1 MKSILFEMKL
11 FKKFSCSFLL
21 LLGFLSSCNKP
32 VYKYNSDFEGNWR
45 TAVIYDTILNKNV
58 MSEIVIDGP
67 DGTYSNTCDP
77 CGVDLCNC
85 ISSQVG
91 KAVMNTSRTQ
101 MKIGSNSYALT
112 IQQEPT
118 VNALGQTTIIIRN
131 QTYYKQ

>member
-1 MKSILFEMKL
+1 
-11 FKKFSCSFLL
+11 
-21 LLGFLSSCNKP
+21 
-32 VYKYNSDFEGNWR
+32 
-45 TAVIYDTILNKNV
+45 
-58 MSEIVIDGP
+58 MSEIVIDGA
-67 DGTYSNTCDP
+67 DGTHSNTCDP
-77 CGVDLCNC
+77 CGADLCNC

-118 VNALGQTTIIIRN
+118 LNALGQKTIIVRN

>member
-1 MKSILFEMKL
+1 MKRIVKNT
-11 FKKFSCSFLL
+11 FSLTALL
-21 LLGFLSSCNKP
+21 LILWACNKP
-32 VYKYNSDFEGNWR
+32 VYKYNPDFEGKWR
-45 TAVIYDTILNKNV
+45 TPVVYDTILNKNV
-58 MSEIVIDGP
+58 LSEIVIDGA

-77 CGVDLCNC
+77 CGADLCNC

-118 VNALGQTTIIIRN
+118 LNALGQTTIIVRN